1 MKHLKATEI
10 HFPEDVLQV
19 KLKECRNLFPMET
32 EQKWVDS
39 LFKSLSEKGMKHP
52 ILICTEEN
60 LKKNLYSLVRVEV
73 KYANDKW
80 KVLVGNNR
88 YHYAIQNN
96 YTLIDAYEIKTLE
109 DYDKFHNA
117 TVLEAH
123 QF

>member
-1 MKHLKATEI
+1 MYLQAKEI
-10 HFPEDVLQV
+10 QFADALIQV
-19 KLKECRNLFPMET
+19 KLEECKNLFPMET

-73 KYANDKW
+73 NYANDKW

-96 YTLIDAYEIKTLE
+96 YTVIDAYEIKTLE